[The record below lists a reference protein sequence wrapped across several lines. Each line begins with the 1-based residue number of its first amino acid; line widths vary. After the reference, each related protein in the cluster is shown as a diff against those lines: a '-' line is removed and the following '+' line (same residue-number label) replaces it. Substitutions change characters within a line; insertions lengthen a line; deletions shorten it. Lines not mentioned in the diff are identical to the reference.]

1 VKNLNV
7 FAAKA
12 IGATSVA
19 LLLTTSA
26 FADSRPQDETHR
38 RDRVDRSRVEQPATR
53 DANRGSDQS
62 SSRRNEGDRN
72 RGNESYRNN
81 GNSNTPQ
88 VYRSDEAQQA
98 YRNGTSAEGY
108 RNGGRE
114 QANRRGDRT
123 ETYRGGD
130 RNQTDRGGSERGRA
144 ESHGT
149 YRGGNDRRRTE
160 TYRGNNGSYR
170 GNHRDNE
177 RVFMRGS
184 ISRYVPEHNGYRV
197 FVGGGYDSFWVPAS
211 YWRSR
216 GWRVGLSL
224 NLGGIFRA
232 GSVWIDDVPYGYDGY
247 YGSADPYYA
256 GGYGNGYSNGYVRGV
271 VDRVDY
277 RRGTMLVRDDRDG
290 RIVEVD
296 MRSDRYGR
304 LNLDDLRPGDSVEL
318 SGEWLRGDIF
328 TAYRVESVR
337 EGRY

>member
-12 IGATSVA
+12 IGTTSIA
-19 LLLTTSA
+19 LLLATSA

-38 RDRVDRSRVEQPATR
+38 RDRVDRSSRVEQPATR
-53 DANRGSDQS
+53 DANRGDANRGDTNRGGDQAY
-62 SSRRNEGDRN
+62 SRGNQVERN
-72 RGNESYRNN
+72 RGDESYRNN
-81 GNSNTPQ
+81 TNNTPQ

-98 YRNGTSAEGY
+98 YRNGGTADAHRDG
-108 RNGGRE
+108 ND
-114 QANRRGDRT
+114 RRRI
-123 ETYRGGD
+123 E
-130 RNQTDRGGSERGRA
+130 TDRGGNDRGRTD
-144 ESHGT
+144 T
-149 YRGGNDRRRTE
+149 YRGGNDRGRTD

-170 GNHRDNE
+170 GSHRDNE

-184 ISRYVPEHNGYRV
+184 ISRCVPEHNGYRV
-197 FVGGGYDSFWVPAS
+197 YVGGGYDSFWVPSS

-216 GWRVGLSL
+216 GWRVGLSI
-224 NLGGIFRA
+224 NLGGMFRA

-247 YGSADPYYA
+247 YGSSDPYYA

-277 RRGTMLVRDDRDG
+277 RRGTMLLRDDRDG

-304 LNLDDLRPGDSVEL
+304 LNLDDLRPGDYVEL

-337 EGRY
+337 NGRY